1 MIQIILFLFV
11 LEIGTIWNNFLM
23 KIFEMFL
30 VQLEQEKED
39 AYKV

>member
-11 LEIGTIWNNFLM
+11 LEIGTIWNTFLM